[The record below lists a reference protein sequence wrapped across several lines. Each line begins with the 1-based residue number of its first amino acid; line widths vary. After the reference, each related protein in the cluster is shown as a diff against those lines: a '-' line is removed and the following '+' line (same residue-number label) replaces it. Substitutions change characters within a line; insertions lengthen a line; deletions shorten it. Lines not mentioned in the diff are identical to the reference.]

1 MSILFDFGL
10 APKEVMEYLRSKG
23 YKLTF
28 NYDDIIKEAH
38 HRAFTVAKIT
48 KLDLLEDIHSSLQ
61 EAMQSGKGFKEFKK
75 NIIPVLKKKGWW
87 GEVESIDEE
96 TGEVKNIYVGSR
108 RLKNIFKT
116 NARVA
121 YNVGRYRQQKELPV
135 SVYWRYS
142 AILDQQTRPAHS
154 QKHGTV
160 LHKDDTWWNTN
171 YPPNGWGCRCK
182 VRAYSK
188 RQVERRGWKIE
199 EKTPKSIAEKDW
211 DYDIGATASKE
222 LDKHLKKKE
231 KESPLL

>member
-1 MSILFDFGL
+1 MGVSFDFGFT
-10 APKEVMEYLRSKG
+10 PKEVIEYLRNKG

-38 HRAFTVAKIT
+38 HRAFTVAKVT
-48 KLDLLEDIHSSLQ
+48 KLNLLEDIHTSLL

-75 NIIPVLKKKGWW
+75 NIVPTLKEKGWW
-87 GEVESIDEE
+87 GEVESINQE

-116 NARVA
+116 NMRVA
-121 YNVGRYRQQKELPV
+121 YNVGRYRQQKELPL

-142 AILDQQTRPAHS
+142 AIMDGQTRPTHS
-154 QKHGTV
+154 QKHGIV
-160 LHKDDTWWNTN
+160 LHKDDIWWSTN
-171 YPPNGWGCRCK
+171 YPPNDWGCRCK

-188 RQVERRGWKIE
+188 RQIEKRGWDIQKN
-199 EKTPKSIAEKDW
+199 TPEDIAGKDW
-211 DYDIGATASKE
+211 NYNIGDMASKE
-222 LDKHLKKKE
+222 LDTLLKQKE